1 MRPEDIARAA
11 GVSRQ
16 ALYLHIGSRTDL
28 FIATVRYVDEVLKLS
43 ESIQEACEAGSGVL
57 GIEAFVALR
66 GRYVPEIHG
75 LAKVL
80 LALRDADAD
89 AAAWADR
96 MEALYEGCRVGMQ

>member
-1 MRPEDIARAA
+1 M
-11 GVSRQ
+11 
-16 ALYLHIGSRTDL
+16 
-28 FIATVRYVDEVLKLS
+28 
-43 ESIQEACEAGSGVL
+43 
-57 GIEAFVALR
+57 VALW

-96 MEALYEGCRVGMQ
+96 MEALYEGCRVGVQ